1 MNCDILWSYYFKNM
15 IIKYHFNVATFYIT
29 EPPKERPR
37 LKLLPKQTDKTD
49 GGDEHESSTKS
60 SIFGSAKPVDTAKK
74 EAEIDQKL
82 QVSPVFNCFTFQN

>member
-1 MNCDILWSYYFKNM
+1 M
-15 IIKYHFNVATFYIT
+15 II

-37 LKLLPKQTDKTD
+37 LKLQPRQTEKTE

-82 QVSPVFNCFTFQN
+82 QVRAFPKFHIWCLIIEIILENNIW

>member
-1 MNCDILWSYYFKNM
+1 MSKDHNLNCYLRPQFFL
-15 IIKYHFNVATFYIT
+15 II

-37 LKLLPKQTDKTD
+37 LKLQPRQTEKTE

-60 SIFGSAKPVDTAKK
+60 SIFGSAKPVDTANK

-82 QVSPVFNCFTFQN
+82 QVRAFSKFQI